1 MLALFGVF
9 CPCAERKEGVQKDCK
24 NIYKNNGANLLQKLF
39 FGGIIINVKQIYIV
53 SSIRRS
59 LLKKGRIM
67 LFCVFWPHQKAKNA
81 RQWVLIGLYVFWFC
95 LASDRSSLF
104 WR

>member
-1 MLALFGVF
+1 MLAFFGVF
-9 CPCAERKEGVQKDCK
+9 GSYGSEKGVLQKDCK

-67 LFCVFWPHQKAKNA
+67 LFCVFFV
-81 RQWVLIGLYVFWFC
+81 R
-95 LASDRSSLF
+95 R
-104 WR
+104 